1 MFSFPSPCLLWWW
14 VGQLGKKKKRMEGV
28 GVLEKAG
35 LISKKA
41 LLQSQLENVVFS
53 FVIRSIDVN

>member
-1 MFSFPSPCLLWWW
+1 MSLVVVGRS
-14 VGQLGKKKKRMEGV
+14 VGQKKKRMEGV

-41 LLQSQLENVVFS
+41 LLQSQLENVVFL